1 MKWFY
6 ITAVVLIGGLTVCP
20 MLFLKGRA
28 ADEYAD
34 LRAALGGE
42 PIIRYDS
49 YSGAV
54 KSVDPASCGDVSSSV
69 FQANAWEGLYAYH
82 YLIRPPKVIP
92 LLAAEMPKISEDG
105 LTYTIKIRPGVKY
118 HRNPCFG
125 RDAAD
130 PDRWGT
136 RTVRADDFVVAFKR
150 IADYHV
156 YADLSWTFLSERVV
170 GIDEFRKKTE
180 KYKIG
185 DFSRYDLPVEGLKA
199 LDELTLQIRLIERFP
214 QFEYVLAM
222 HVYAP
227 IPREAMEYWF
237 GTEDDGKGGRKP
249 IPVDKERSTQFREA
263 EQIVGTGPYIFKTFE
278 RKHKIVLVR
287 NPEFREDRY
296 PSVPD
301 EADLTEA
308 EKESVRADVAA
319 GLYDDAGKQVPF
331 IDVLEYDFVSEDYS
345 IWMRFLSKQTDAA
358 GIPRETFE
366 FVITPGKDLAEA
378 WKKRG
383 MFLRKYSSPVIYWIV
398 FNMEDP
404 VVGRSRSLRQALC
417 LAFDVE
423 NYIKVLAN
431 GRGKRAVNLIP
442 SSFNGHKEAGP
453 GPYYKLN
460 LEAAK
465 KKIIEAKKELAQAGV
480 LKGGRIP
487 ELRLDMTVRD
497 PRGEI
502 RADFIK
508 QQFAKVGVRLETV
521 FNDWPTQ
528 QRKVRNK
535 KAQLYTMGWHADYP
549 DAENFLQLF
558 YSPNIAKYTNNAN
571 YSNPRFDELYRRA
584 RKMPDTPE
592 RTKLYAEMARII
604 SEECPAL
611 LLDEPEGYV
620 LYYQW
625 TSNKNIKPHPVGY
638 GFTKYRRLDPVM
650 RKKLGGR

>member
-6 ITAVVLIGGLTVCP
+6 VTALVLIGALTVSP
-20 MLFLKGRA
+20 MLFLEGRA

-34 LRAALGGE
+34 LRSKLGRE
-42 PIIRYDS
+42 PIIRFDS
-49 YSGAV
+49 YGNAV
-54 KSVDPASCGDVSSSV
+54 KSIDPASCGDTTSSS
-69 FQANAWEGLYAYH
+69 FQASFWEGAYGYH
-82 YLIRPPKVIP
+82 YLIRPPKVVP

-105 LTYTIKIRPGVKY
+105 LTYTIKLKKGVKY

-125 RDAAD
+125 RE
-130 PDRWGT
+130 PDDLKRWGT
-136 RTVRADDFVVAFKR
+136 RTVRAEDFVLAFKR

-156 YADLSWTFLSERVV
+156 DADLSWTFLSERVV
-170 GIDEFRKKTE
+170 GIDEFRSKTE
-180 KYKIG
+180 EYKIG

-199 LDELTLQIRLIERFP
+199 LDELTLQVRLTERFP

-227 IPREAMEYWF
+227 VPREAVEYWF
-237 GTEDDGKGGRKP
+237 GTEDDGRGGRKP

-263 EQIVGTGPYIFKTFE
+263 VQIVGTGPYILKTFE
-278 RKHKIVLVR
+278 RKHRIVLER
-287 NPEFREDRY
+287 NPDYRDDRY
-296 PSVPD
+296 PPVPD

-319 GLYDDAGKQVPF
+319 GLYDDAGKKVPF
-331 IDVLEYDFVSEDYS
+331 IDVLEFDFVAEAYS
-345 IWMRFLSKQTDAA
+345 SWMRFLSKQTDAA

-366 FVITPGKDLAEA
+366 FVITPDKDLTKT
-378 WKKRG
+378 WSTRG
-383 MFLRKYSSPVIYWIV
+383 MFLRRYSSPIIYWIV

-404 VVGRSRSLRQALC
+404 VLGRSKSLRQALC

-442 SSFNGHKEAGP
+442 STFKGHKEAGP
-453 GPYYKLN
+453 GPYYRLD

-465 KKIIEAKKELAQAGV
+465 KKIVEARKELAQAGM
-480 LKGGRIP
+480 LKDGQIP
-487 ELRLDMTVRD
+487 ELRFEMTVRD
-497 PRGEI
+497 PRDEI

-508 QQFAKVGVRLETV
+508 QQFAKVGVRLKV
-521 FNDWPTQ
+521 IANDWPTQ

-535 KAQLYTMGWHADYP
+535 KAQIYTMGWHADYP

-571 YSNPRFDELYRRA
+571 YSNPNFDELYRRA

-604 SEECPAL
+604 SEDCPAL
-611 LLDEPEGYV
+611 LLSEPEAYA
-620 LYYQW
+620 LFYEW
-625 TSNKNIKPHPVGY
+625 ASNKNIKPHPVGY
-638 GFTKYRRLDPVM
+638 GFRKYRRLNPVT